1 MKKSELRNIIR
12 EIIKENLEQGY
23 TLDELTFDIVKQ
35 FFPEEKE
42 IAFPYPNDSSRLV
55 SNERDLEDWKS
66 ETKNKFGNIKVFFN
80 PNAVW
85 YNQVKIKDKEFN
97 KEKDSYM
104 QGKAAFLD
112 KEREAGRIT
121 GLD

>member
-1 MKKSELRNIIR
+1 MNKKELRNLIK
-12 EIIKENLEQGY
+12 ELIKENLEQGY
-23 TLDELTFDIVKQ
+23 TLDELTIDVVRQ
-35 FFPEEKE
+35 FFPEGEV
-42 IAFPYPNDSSRLV
+42 AFPNPSDSSRMGR
-55 SNERDLEDWKS
+55 NERDLEDWKS

-85 YNQVKIKDKEFN
+85 YDQVKIKDKEFN